1 MVAAL
6 FIQMNALRY
15 EIYNNDS
22 IHLGDIELR
31 EDGWVPL
38 DHSNKIF
45 AESDGFYSTAKS
57 IVLSKGSPKEKNL
70 LSSDFFLE
78 EEEESD
84 YDLSIDNEIVD
95 LKETNM
101 NNIDHNEAV
110 DTAIVTET
118 ETKTRKP
125 KSKKIEV
132 SDMESHDLSPAP
144 DHTETT
150 AEAST
155 EKSAKT
161 PTLTCIVTGKS
172 RQSTNQ
178 YLEEKASRL
187 GASVDDVITHY
198 ICKDAMKMLNAG
210 KSLSEV
216 QEALGVTGVTVDTEI
231 LARGIQLNGKKKRSE
246 A

>member
-1 MVAAL
+1 MK
-6 FIQMNALRY
+6 ALRY
-15 EIYNNDS
+15 EIYNDDS
-22 IHLGDIELR
+22 VHLGDIELR
-31 EDGWVPL
+31 ENGWVPL
-38 DHSNKIF
+38 DHSNNIF
-45 AESDGFYSTAKS
+45 ADCDGFYSTAKN
-57 IVLSKGSPKEKNL
+57 IVLSKGSPKEKIY
-70 LSSDFFLE
+70 LSSENFLE
-78 EEEESD
+78 EDKELD

-118 ETKTRKP
+118 KTRKP
-125 KSKKIEV
+125 KSKKVEIT
-132 SDMESHDLSPAP
+132 DMETQELTPAP
-144 DHTETT
+144 DHT
-150 AEAST
+150 EAST

-187 GASVDDVITHY
+187 GASIEDVIAHY

-210 KSLSEV
+210 KTLEEV
-216 QEALGVTGVTVDTEI
+216 QSTLGVTGVTVDADI
-231 LARGIQLNGKKKRSE
+231 LARGIMLNGKKKRSE